1 MLNWVQLEFD
11 FDELPTERKA
21 KKPKPALPHF
31 DTPKDDNETLLNCQ
45 YAYIMQGDENALN
58 AMYKKGK
65 QIAMKYIAAQ
75 AKKNRHIA
83 ELCYS
88 DREEKAHNAITYIIA
103 RYLRAKDF
111 AIRESFTAYLYL
123 RIQHELF
130 YQRKVDRIVDFV
142 DWETYREMKK

>member
-1 MLNWVQLEFD
+1 MSWVQLEFD

-21 KKPKPALPHF
+21 EKPKPALPRF
-31 DTPKDDNETLLNCQ
+31 DTPRNDNELLLNWQ
-45 YAYIMQGDENALN
+45 YAYIMRGDENALN
-58 AMYKKGK
+58 AMYRKGR
-65 QIAMKYIAAQ
+65 QIAMKYIETAAR
-75 AKKNRHIA
+75 KNRHIA
-83 ELCYS
+83 RMPRSE
-88 DREEKAHNAITYIIA
+88 RKEKAHNAITYIIA

-111 AIRESFTAYLYL
+111 VVRESFTAYLYL